1 MRSLSKIIRF
11 NQCASAVVDYHC
23 QELSIGTSQKEGKN
37 TLSLPMDDEKSG
49 KGCTSDEIMEDAFQK
64 AKQMMDS
71 AREFSDR
78 QMRETRETAARESKE
93 EKERGYTGG
102 FAKGSEEGR
111 KEGREAGY
119 REGLEQGRLKAEA
132 ESRKSLDELSLMIES
147 VEKSKT
153 NILEKFADDLENLA
167 IVMAKSILKRELQ
180 TDSKTMRSI
189 IISAME
195 EYRKQEWIR
204 IYTSNKTASVL
215 LQADNNIAEALKDIS
230 DNVKVIPSSEMEDSD
245 CVIETPDQIINAGV
259 KSQLQNIRH
268 GIDETVKAN
277 RGSCKA

>member
-1 MRSLSKIIRF
+1 MSKVIRF
-11 NQCASAVVDYHC
+11 NQCSAAVADYHC
-23 QELSIGTSQKEGKN
+23 QELSIGTSQEEEKN
-37 TLSLPMDDEKSG
+37 TLSIPTNDRKSG
-49 KGCTSDEIMEDAFQK
+49 KDRTSDEIMEEAFQK

-71 AREFSDR
+71 AREFSD
-78 QMRETRETAARESKE
+78 QQVREARETAARESEKE
-93 EKERGYTGG
+93 QERGYADG
-102 FAKGSEEGR
+102 FAKGLEEGR

-119 REGLEQGRLKAEA
+119 REGLEQGRLKAGA
-132 ESRKSLDELSLMIES
+132 ENRKSLDELSLMIES

-153 NILEKFADDLENLA
+153 NILEKFEDDLEDLA
-167 IVMAKSILKRELQ
+167 TLIAKSVLKRELQ
-180 TDSKTMRSI
+180 TDNKTMRSI

-204 IYTSNKTASVL
+204 IYTSNQTASVL
-215 LQADNNIAEALKDIS
+215 LQADNNIVEALKDIS
-230 DNVKVIPSSEMEDSD
+230 DNVKVISFPKMEDSD
-245 CVIETPDQIINAGV
+245 CVIETPDQIIDAGV

>member
-111 KEGREAGY
+111 LPGRTGAG
-119 REGLEQGRLKAEA
+119 
-132 ESRKSLDELSLMIES
+132 S
-147 VEKSKT
+147 
-153 NILEKFADDLENLA
+153 
-167 IVMAKSILKRELQ
+167 
-180 TDSKTMRSI
+180 
-189 IISAME
+189 
-195 EYRKQEWIR
+195 
-204 IYTSNKTASVL
+204 
-215 LQADNNIAEALKDIS
+215 
-230 DNVKVIPSSEMEDSD
+230 P
-245 CVIETPDQIINAGV
+245 
-259 KSQLQNIRH
+259 
-268 GIDETVKAN
+268 
-277 RGSCKA
+277 